1 MKLEQLDYHIP
12 KNLIATEPTK
22 PRDESSL
29 VVVNKEFE
37 VIKFKEIL
45 NELRKGDTLV
55 FNNTK
60 VINAHLDGRIKKRK
74 VSVNLNKIID
84 KQKTIWSAFL
94 KSNKKP
100 LINEEII
107 FPFDLKAKIIDV
119 IKNNNTDFFQIQFSC
134 DYEKLRKILNSFGKI
149 PLPPYIKKIRE
160 IKRKDSVDYQTIFA
174 AHQGAVAAPTAG
186 LHFTD
191 NVIKN
196 LENKGVQFVPIT
208 LHVGA
213 GTFLP
218 VKSDNILE
226 HKMHEEWCSLSQ
238 KSSDILNNA
247 IQNNKRIISVGT
259 TCLRVLET
267 IAKKNKGKIIPWS
280 GFTDLFITPGFKF
293 NIVDILIT
301 NFHLPKSTLLMLIS
315 AFHGRKRVFKSYEY
329 AIRQKYRFFSYGDSC
344 IFSKE
349 NQKYEK

>member
-1 MKLEQLDYHIP
+1 MDISLFDYEIDSS
-12 KNLIATEPTK
+12 LIAQKPCF
-22 PRDESSL
+22 PRDESRLLSCLNNDFQDLKFKDLPMLLNSDDVL
-29 VVVNKEFE
+29 VINNTE
-37 VIKFKEIL
+37 VIPSRLFGKRDQVNIEVTLHL
-45 NELRKGDTLV
+45 N
-55 FNNTK
+55 
-60 VINAHLDGRIKKRK
+60 
-74 VSVNLNKIID
+74 ID
-84 KQKTIWSAFL
+84 KNRWRAFL
-94 KSNKKP
+94 KPGRKCQVNDE
-100 LINEEII
+100 LIFQNN
-107 FPFDLKAKIIDV
+107 LKANIIEKFEAGDV
-119 IKNNNTDFFQIQFSC
+119 LLDFNCHKENLLVEIKNQG
-134 DYEKLRKILNSFGKI
+134 EM
-149 PLPPYIKKIRE
+149 PLPPYIKRHEKSIE
-160 IKRKDSVDYQTIFA
+160 DIKDYQTIFA

-196 LENKGVQFVPIT
+196 LENKGVQFAPIT

-349 NQKYEK
+349 NQKYDK

>member
-1 MKLEQLDYHIP
+1 MDISLFDYELDS
-12 KNLIATEPTK
+12 NLIAQKPYF
-22 PRDESSL
+22 PRDESRLLSCLNNDFQDLRFKDLPTLLNSGDVL
-29 VVVNKEFE
+29 VINNTE
-37 VIKFKEIL
+37 VIPSRLFGKRDQVNIEVTLHL
-45 NELRKGDTLV
+45 NVE
-55 FNNTK
+55 NN
-60 VINAHLDGRIKKRK
+60 LWR
-74 VSVNLNKIID
+74 
-84 KQKTIWSAFL
+84 AFL
-94 KSNKKP
+94 KPGRKCRVNDE
-100 LINEEII
+100 LIFQNNLNANII
-107 FPFDLKAKIIDV
+107 EKFEAGDV
-119 IKNNNTDFFQIQFSC
+119 LLDFNCHKENLLAEIKNQG
-134 DYEKLRKILNSFGKI
+134 EM
-149 PLPPYIKKIRE
+149 PLPPYIKRHERSIDDVK
-160 IKRKDSVDYQTIFA
+160 DYQTIFA
-174 AHQGAVAAPTAG
+174 AHKGAVAAPTAG

-191 NVIKN
+191 SVIKN
-196 LENKGVQFVPIT
+196 LENKGVQFAPIT

-226 HKMHEEWCSLSQ
+226 HKMHEEWCSLNQ
-238 KSSDILNNA
+238 KSSYLINNA

-267 IAKKNKGKIIPWS
+267 IAKKNNGKIIPWS
-280 GFTDLFITPGFKF
+280 GFTDLFIIPGFKF